1 MKNSEKFDIRYSK
14 INLVFEFTEATK
26 MPKNKVSAIR
36 GGMGEMLLEQYCLSD
51 RNCNVCKFKED
62 CTGLRGVAAVMVIIF
77 HLFEAHAGG
86 SHLTQIINHGYL
98 AVDFFFMLSG
108 FVIGYAYDDRWNRM
122 TVGTFFKR
130 RIIRLHPMVIM
141 GSIVGAAF
149 FYFQESPC
157 FPPIENTSVGTM
169 LLVMLL
175 GCTLLP
181 LPLKFD
187 IRGWTEMHPLNG
199 PAWSLY
205 YEYIGNILYALFV
218 RKFNKVALSVLVFV
232 AGCFTVYRCL
242 TAPAGDIVGGW
253 ALNWEQQYVGMVR
266 LMYPFFGG
274 LLLSRLGWLIRLEKR
289 AFWWC
294 SLLIVVVLSIP
305 RIGGEDGYWMNGLYE
320 AFCIICVF
328 PVIVSMGA
336 GGKVTGKRS
345 TAVCKFLGDIS
356 YPIYITHYPLVY
368 TYTAWV
374 CNNNATMVEGIPY
387 MILTFVGAVVLAY
400 ACLKL
405 YDEPV
410 RRWLTDRFLKGKK
423 K

>member
-1 MKNSEKFDIRYSK
+1 MWQGVYGI
-14 INLVFEFTEATK
+14 
-26 MPKNKVSAIR
+26 P
-36 GGMGEMLLEQYCLSD
+36 LSD
-51 RNCNVCKFKED
+51 CSCRRYCGWLGLELGTAVC
-62 CTGLRGVAAVMVIIF
+62 
-77 HLFEAHAGG
+77 
-86 SHLTQIINHGYL
+86 GY
-98 AVDFFFMLSG
+98 
-108 FVIGYAYDDRWNRM
+108 
-122 TVGTFFKR
+122 
-130 RIIRLHPMVIM
+130 
-141 GSIVGAAF
+141 
-149 FYFQESPC
+149 
-157 FPPIENTSVGTM
+157 
-169 LLVMLL
+169 
-175 GCTLLP
+175 
-181 LPLKFD
+181 
-187 IRGWTEMHPLNG
+187 G
-199 PAWSLY
+199 PAD
-205 YEYIGNILYALFV
+205 V
-218 RKFNKVALSVLVFV
+218 SV
-232 AGCFTVYRCL
+232 
-242 TAPAGDIVGGW
+242 
-253 ALNWEQQYVGMVR
+253 
-266 LMYPFFGG
+266 FGG

-410 RRWLTDRFLKGKK
+410 RKWLTDRFLKGKK

>member
-1 MKNSEKFDIRYSK
+1 
-14 INLVFEFTEATK
+14 
-26 MPKNKVSAIR
+26 
-36 GGMGEMLLEQYCLSD
+36 MGLELGTA
-51 RNCNVCKFKED
+51 VC
-62 CTGLRGVAAVMVIIF
+62 
-77 HLFEAHAGG
+77 
-86 SHLTQIINHGYL
+86 GY
-98 AVDFFFMLSG
+98 
-108 FVIGYAYDDRWNRM
+108 
-122 TVGTFFKR
+122 
-130 RIIRLHPMVIM
+130 
-141 GSIVGAAF
+141 
-149 FYFQESPC
+149 
-157 FPPIENTSVGTM
+157 
-169 LLVMLL
+169 
-175 GCTLLP
+175 
-181 LPLKFD
+181 
-187 IRGWTEMHPLNG
+187 G
-199 PAWSLY
+199 PAD
-205 YEYIGNILYALFV
+205 V
-218 RKFNKVALSVLVFV
+218 SV
-232 AGCFTVYRCL
+232 
-242 TAPAGDIVGGW
+242 
-253 ALNWEQQYVGMVR
+253 
-266 LMYPFFGG
+266 FGG

-410 RRWLTDRFLKGKK
+410 RRWLTDRFLKGKRNSSA
-423 K
+423 

>member
-1 MKNSEKFDIRYSK
+1 MRCLYASSIRWPCRCWYLWQGVYG
-14 INLVFEFTEATK
+14 I
-26 MPKNKVSAIR
+26 P
-36 GGMGEMLLEQYCLSD
+36 LSD
-51 RNCNVCKFKED
+51 CSCRRYCGWLGLELGTAVC
-62 CTGLRGVAAVMVIIF
+62 G
-77 HLFEAHAGG
+77 H
-86 SHLTQIINHGYL
+86 
-98 AVDFFFMLSG
+98 
-108 FVIGYAYDDRWNRM
+108 
-122 TVGTFFKR
+122 
-130 RIIRLHPMVIM
+130 
-141 GSIVGAAF
+141 
-149 FYFQESPC
+149 
-157 FPPIENTSVGTM
+157 
-169 LLVMLL
+169 
-175 GCTLLP
+175 
-181 LPLKFD
+181 
-187 IRGWTEMHPLNG
+187 G
-199 PAWSLY
+199 PAD
-205 YEYIGNILYALFV
+205 V
-218 RKFNKVALSVLVFV
+218 SV
-232 AGCFTVYRCL
+232 
-242 TAPAGDIVGGW
+242 
-253 ALNWEQQYVGMVR
+253 
-266 LMYPFFGG
+266 FGG

-320 AFCIICVF
+320 AFCIICIF

-374 CNNNATMVEGIPY
+374 CNNNATMAEGIPY